1 MNLDDARRMA
11 LALPGA
17 DEGTWFGLPTF
28 KVRSKFFAGLGKDGA
43 SLVLRCN
50 VYERKYLME
59 SAPDVYFVTDHYRDD
74 PYVLVN
80 LSAADADALRE
91 RIEESWRMVAPKKLI
106 AELEAGRTST

>member
-1 MNLDDARRMA
+1 MTLADARKLA
-11 LALPGA
+11 LALPGT

-28 KVRSKFFAGLGKDGA
+28 KVRSKFFAGVAKDGE

-59 SAPDVYFVTDHYRDD
+59 AAPDVYHVTDHYRDD
-74 PYVLVN
+74 PYVLVR
-80 LSAADADALRE
+80 LWAVGADALRE

-106 AELEAGRTST
+106 AELEAGRTGA